1 MKYLFVKKIKLA
13 LILTEH
19 TARVSGLFPRSW
31 CFISELWRHN
41 VAFKVNFVYLILK
54 PWFTYFCLYFVYVKF
69 LNIIKKKNP
78 KNSHTVHTIAIIVH
92 PFFLADSCIFFLC
105 SDQIDIYIFDPAL
118 QRIKKTSH
126 EAINQTWTSSC
137 SSWHSVT
144 TLVRWHV

>member
-41 VAFKVNFVYLILK
+41 VVFKVNFVYLILK

-69 LNIIKKKNP
+69 LNIIKKNQIAHSP
-78 KNSHTVHTIAIIVH
+78 YHSYNSS
-92 PFFLADSCIFFLC
+92 PFLFGWLL
-105 SDQIDIYIFDPAL
+105 YIFPMQWSNRYLYFWSSTAKDKKRLHMKRLIRPELPPA
-118 QRIKKTSH
+118 RVDI
-126 EAINQTWTSSC
+126 
-137 SSWHSVT
+137 
-144 TLVRWHV
+144 RWLH